1 MSAAVCFA
9 PLVIDVVEHAVTN
22 GYFGRHTRAV
32 RRDVDS
38 LAVGCC
44 EFNVFNEPAAD
55 IVNVNKSDIFIR
67 SDNRLAESFRIS
79 VSSEC
84 DRVFNASAT
93 LSGECAVKN
102 RACLEQNFVA
112 LGINLRRSLFKC
124 FPCRGNALAA
134 VRVVAVYAVN
144 IVCCSVTCRKSGRT
158 HGNKHNDAKNDCN
171 NFFHKILLTNG

>member
-38 LAVGCC
+38 FAVGSG
-44 EFNVFNEPAAD
+44 ELNVFNEPAAD
-55 IVNVNKSDIFIR
+55 VVNVNKSDVFVR

-84 DRVFNASAT
+84 YRIFGVAAT
-93 LSGECAVKN
+93 LSGECSVKN

-112 LGINLRRSLFKC
+112 LGINLRRSLFKR

-134 VRVVAVYAVN
+134 VHVVAVYTVN

-158 HGNKHNDAKNDCN
+158 HGNEHNDAKNDCN